1 MPGFFRVFAGATP
14 IAEIAGLAL
23 GSRPV
28 ARPGRRTAPADGSD
42 TTPETAPATSAQ
54 VGLESLRA
62 IPWVFAWSQARTDL
76 PGWYGIGTALETYL
90 DRGGRAS
97 LERLRTLHATW
108 PFFASI
114 VDNAELSLARADP
127 GTFRRYVALVGGP
140 EAAAVEAA
148 IDAEY
153 DRSVRGILAVT
164 GGDSLLAGDPALR
177 RSIELRTPYVD
188 ALSALQIELLTR
200 LRRTPPADP
209 EAARLRRIVGATLSG
224 IAAGLQT
231 TG

>member
-1 MPGFFRVFAGATP
+1 
-14 IAEIAGLAL
+14 
-23 GSRPV
+23 
-28 ARPGRRTAPADGSD
+28 
-42 TTPETAPATSAQ
+42 
-54 VGLESLRA
+54 
-62 IPWVFAWSQARTDL
+62 VFAWSQARTDL

-97 LERLRTLHATW
+97 LERLRTLHRTW

-148 IDAEY
+148 IDSEY

-188 ALSALQIELLTR
+188 ALSALQIELLAR